1 MLNVKQSYIIA
12 KNLSPNLYLISILNF
27 GEDFGFL
34 FSKKK
39 NESMIGSSYILINP
53 PQNSFLVTSIKEQI
67 VESTWYI
74 ELYHKENTTVR
85 EGGST
90 DGE

>member
-1 MLNVKQSYIIA
+1 MLNVKQSYRIA

-39 NESMIGSSYILINP
+39 NESMIGSSYILINKKTKDFSLLP
-53 PQNSFLVTSIKEQI
+53 TTPSNIKKMNDAKKI
-67 VESTWYI
+67 PLMAV
-74 ELYHKENTTVR
+74 V
-85 EGGST
+85 
-90 DGE
+90 

>member
-27 GEDFGFL
+27 DEDFGFL

-39 NESMIGSSYILINP
+39 NESMTFVDFASLGDL
-53 PQNSFLVTSIKEQI
+53 KA
-67 VESTWYI
+67 
-74 ELYHKENTTVR
+74 ENLLLDS
-85 EGGST
+85 EGNLKVAGKT
-90 DGE
+90 DFSL